1 MSYKKLKSIL
11 EDGYLK
17 IYVDELKDKLK
28 EHGIGITNA
37 EEENYE
43 VTISFSIHGIPSRS
57 QIVEI
62 KNLFKDFPDFEGVE
76 NPKDLIFIY
85 RFSKLVELI

>member
-1 MSYKKLKSIL
+1 MSYKKLKKIL

-17 IYVDELKDKLK
+17 IYIEELRNKLK
-28 EHGIGITNA
+28 GHGINLENA

-43 VTISFSIHGIPSRS
+43 VTISYSIEGIPSKN
-57 QIVEI
+57 QISEI
-62 KNLFKDFPDFEGVE
+62 KNLFKDNLDFEGIE

-85 RFSKLVELI
+85 RFNKLVELI

>member
-1 MSYKKLKSIL
+1 MSYKKLKRIL

-17 IYVDELKDKLK
+17 IYVEELRDKLN
-28 EHGIGITNA
+28 EQGIKLENA

-43 VTISFSIHGIPSRS
+43 VTISYSIEGIPSKNQIS
-57 QIVEI
+57 QIR
-62 KNLFKDFPDFEGVE
+62 NLFNDNPDFEGVE

-85 RFSKLVELI
+85 RFNKLVELV